1 MLIFAFALTVCSVF
15 AASPEKIA
23 QLKAGKTDT
32 AYVSWWGFHPD
43 DSTEFLQAALDS
55 GAKKVIVDYTGQDWI
70 AGKTLLLASDQEVVI
85 ADKVVVK
92 AKKDAFKGLGDSLFK
107 AVGIRNFVIRGE
119 GSALLQMNRADYT
132 DRTRY
137 KPGEWRHIIYLQ
149 GVSDFTIRDLRMS
162 GTGGDGIY
170 IGSGKTPYSKN
181 VRIENISTDDSNRLG
196 IAVISVEN
204 LLIRNCKFTRAVGS
218 SPAGGIDFEPNR
230 PVERLVNCRV
240 ENCVFEF
247 NRGAGIS
254 VSPNN
259 LNKDS
264 EPVSITFKNC
274 RSESNALG
282 LFLYPTRS
290 ADITPPVGVVRF
302 EDCQFLNNENL
313 FQDPVTGSVRFEFNN
328 CVFSPGKANSVISII
343 CKFARGREIGGL
355 FFNNCTM
362 TGDLKGKMPI
372 TLSYQGAGSV
382 SDQIS
387 GTLKIQSGARSE
399 LFDFSGFVKERK
411 QNFDKINAL
420 KSARNVDL
428 SKLRRMTSVRP
439 RDPAND
445 GASLRWAFTYVQY
458 AEKGETVTIDA
469 RAVSGGYP
477 QPLEVKLS
485 TPSGKPLGKYTV
497 PIDGKVVP
505 ITFTAA
511 ESGYYALTG
520 ATAQRADISSRHPGG
535 AYLIK
540 DGFQVLLP
548 ISGKLYF
555 EVPAGVSEFQLGVSA
570 DQNASVELLDPS
582 GRSVMANDN
591 VNSMTLFGAKRADAS
606 RSEIWALHIKKA
618 VWQVSVKMYE
628 PLLPLLSSN
637 PDTLPLSGDPEKTVR
652 AVLPAAV
659 SGKKSEKT
667 DSLLMNP
674 GFETVRG
681 EAPLYWQASSK
692 NGKAFSITDRPAEGE
707 RALRVECANYLS
719 LLSAGYV
726 KVEPGTKLGFSIQA
740 RGKGTFRVEAS
751 NYYAKNKRWVRP
763 NTESPKFTVDSTD
776 WKKFTFEMTV
786 PSQDFGADGKIGWI
800 RPMLGVFPG
809 AALDFDEFT
818 LKLEQL

>member
-15 AASPEKIA
+15 AANSEKIA
-23 QLKAGKTDT
+23 HLKAGKTDT

-70 AGKTLLLASDQEVVI
+70 AGKTLLLASGQEVVI

-92 AKKDAFKGLGDSLFK
+92 TKKDAFKGLGDSLFK
-107 AVGIRNFVIRGE
+107 AVGTRNCAIRGE
-119 GSALLQMNRADYT
+119 GSALLKMNRADYM
-132 DRTRY
+132 DKSRY
-137 KPGEWRHIIYLQ
+137 KQGEWRHVIYLQ

-162 GTGGDGIY
+162 GAGGDGIY
-170 IGSGKTPYSKN
+170 VGSGKTPYSKN

-196 IAVISVEN
+196 IAVISAEN

-230 PVERLVNCRV
+230 SVERLVNCRV

-254 VSPNN
+254 VSPNH
-259 LNKDS
+259 LSKDS

-274 RSESNALG
+274 RSENNAIG

-290 ADITPPVGVVRF
+290 SDITPPVGVVRF

-328 CVFSPGKANSVISII
+328 CVFSPGKKNSVISII

-362 TGDLKGKMPI
+362 MGDLKGKMPI

-387 GTLKIQSGARSE
+387 GTLKIQSGDQSK

-411 QNFDKINAL
+411 QYFDKINAL
-420 KSARNVDL
+420 KSAHNVDL
-428 SKLRRMTSVRP
+428 SKLRRMTSARP

-445 GASLRWAFTYVQY
+445 GAALRGAFTYVQY
-458 AEKGETVTIDA
+458 AEKGEPVTIDA

-477 QPLEVKLS
+477 QPLEVQLS
-485 TPSGKPLGKYTV
+485 TPSGKPVGKYTV

-511 ESGYYALTG
+511 ESGYYTLTG
-520 ATAQRADISSRHPGG
+520 VTAQRADISSRHPGG

-548 ISGKLYF
+548 LSGKLYF

-637 PDTLPLSGDPEKTVR
+637 PDTLPLAGDPEKTVR
-652 AVLPAAV
+652 AVLPAAA
-659 SGKKSEKT
+659 SGKKPEKT

-692 NGKAFSITDRPAEGE
+692 NGKAFSTTDRPAEGE
-707 RALRVECANYLS
+707 RALRVECTAFLS
-719 LLSAGYV
+719 LLSSGYV
-726 KVEPGTKLGFSIQA
+726 KVEPGTKLCFSIQA
-740 RGKGTFRVEAS
+740 RGKGNFRVEAS

-763 NTESPKFTVDSTD
+763 NTESPKFTVDSPD
-776 WKKFTFEMTV
+776 WKKFTFELTV
-786 PSQDFGADGKIGWI
+786 PSQDFGPDGKIGWI
-800 RPMLGVFPG
+800 RPILGVFPG
-809 AALDFDEFT
+809 AALDFDAFT
-818 LKLEQL
+818 LKFE